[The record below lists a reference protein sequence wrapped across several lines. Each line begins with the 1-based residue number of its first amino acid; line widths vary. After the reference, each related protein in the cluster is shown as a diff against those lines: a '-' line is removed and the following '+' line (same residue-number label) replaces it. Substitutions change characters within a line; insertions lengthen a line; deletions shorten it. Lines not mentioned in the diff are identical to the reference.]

1 MQLKSRNVAAIL
13 GIAVTIQ
20 FGLGGVAHGDAFADC
35 IRQAASVSLAA
46 RTEFQ
51 RDLRDLIVKQKPE
64 FKTLATINQDL
75 QIRLAEA
82 RFAKYD
88 YLLEHARERIDTNHG
103 LSRFGNFEWSDE
115 DTEKFKN
122 ESDSYRA
129 LETRIAAL
137 RAQNDGHPD
146 WPELREHFRSYLN
159 SSEAFKDLMVRLQ
172 VGQNEVE
179 ATLANCDRD

>member
-1 MQLKSRNVAAIL
+1 MKSRNVAAIL
-13 GIAVTIQ
+13 GIVVAIQ
-20 FGLGGVAHGDAFADC
+20 FGFDGVARGDAFADC
-35 IRQAASVSLAA
+35 IREAASVNLAA

-51 RDLRDLIVKQKPE
+51 RDLRNLVVEQKPE
-64 FKTLATINQDL
+64 LTTLATINRNL

-82 RFAKYD
+82 RFAKYGF
-88 YLLEHARERIDTNHG
+88 LLEHARERINTKNG
-103 LSRFGNFEWSDE
+103 LSGFSNFEWSDE

-129 LETRIAAL
+129 LETEIAAL

-159 SSEAFKDLMVRLQ
+159 SSEEFEDLMVQLQ